1 MKKIIILFLFVGCSI
16 LGIRDKTHIINMQGD
31 IDKIHQSLTEKKI
44 AIDNLIRINHPK
56 LKTNAKNGI
65 IRPDGISQSG
75 NPIYYEKMHGRSQVE
90 VLNGYQVKNN
100 NILGL
105 DLNGEGVEV
114 HVWDWPGILKNHV
127 EFVDPTTNTS
137 IIETSSFESQLIEDN
152 HGTCVSSV
160 IAAQGLFHSENY
172 DITGLAP
179 KLSKLKYFNY
189 IDDDTEIVNELGSNS
204 NFIISNHSYGFPIFT
219 GEDNT
224 QQFEAPEIGAYGSAD
239 KFLDEVANLYPY
251 WLYVTAAGNEGNESY
266 TGQLNQGYDLLTNGT
281 LSKNQLTVAAIDVE
295 NDFGMTF
302 ISPAG
307 LSSAGPA
314 NDFRIKPEI
323 SALGV
328 LVGVANWDE
337 NNNSKLDG
345 YRTAS
350 GTSFASPGIAGGAA
364 LLQQYY
370 KQLHNSFMRSSTLK
384 GLICHTAKDITN
396 WGPKNITG
404 PDPKTGYGTMDIE
417 KAVKVIQTS
426 ENDAFRITE
435 NTLADQGSYSLSFNT
450 INADENLVVSLAWN
464 DPYKPSL
471 DNSKDLVNDLDI
483 RVLKQNEVFYPWK
496 LDTTDM
502 TAPALKG
509 DNQVDNLEKI
519 EIENPSGTYTIEVTH
534 KGLLESDQ
542 VYSLIISGNGTI
554 STLSA
559 GNLRDDFNKIV
570 TTYMADQDVIDVQQ
584 TKNTA
589 IFKSFGLYDLSG
601 KLIEQDLLDNVSSFN
616 IDAAKLNSSI
626 YIIKVLTDSATFTS
640 KVVVE

>member
-1 MKKIIILFLFVGCSI
+1 MKKIIILFLFVGCSV
-16 LGIRDKTHIINMQGD
+16 LGISDNTHIVNKQGK

-44 AIDNLIRINHPK
+44 AIDSLIRIKHPK
-56 LKTNAKNGI
+56 LKKNAKNGI

-90 VLNGYQVKNN
+90 VLNGYKVKNN
-100 NILGL
+100 NILGI

-137 IIETSSFESQLIEDN
+137 IIETSSFESQLIEDG
-152 HGTCVSSV
+152 HGTSVCSV
-160 IAAQGLFHSENY
+160 IAAQGLYHAENY

-189 IDDDTEIVNELGSNS
+189 IDDDIEIVNELVSNS
-204 NFIISNHSYGFPIFT
+204 DFIISNHSYGAPIFRA
-219 GEDNT
+219 DNT

-239 KFLDEVANLYPY
+239 RFLDEVANQYPY
-251 WLYVTAAGNEGNESY
+251 WLYVTASGNEGNESY
-266 TGQLNQGYDLLTNGT
+266 MGQLNRGYDLLTNGT
-281 LSKNQLTVAAIDVE
+281 LSKNQLTVAAIEVE
-295 NDFGMTF
+295 SDFGMTL

-328 LVGVANWDE
+328 QVGVAVWDE

-345 YRTAS
+345 YGIVS
-350 GTSFASPGIAGGAA
+350 GTSYASPGIAGGAA
-364 LLQQYY
+364 LLQNYY
-370 KQLHNSFMRSSTLK
+370 KQLHNTYMRSSTLK

-396 WGPKNITG
+396 WGAKNITG

-417 KAVKVIQTS
+417 KAIKVIQTS
-426 ENDAFRITE
+426 ENDFFRISE

-450 INADENLVVSLAWN
+450 INSDKNLVVSLAWN

-471 DNSKDLVNDLDI
+471 DNGKDLVNDLDI

-496 LDTTDM
+496 LDTADM
-502 TAPALKG
+502 TASAIKG
-509 DNQVDNLEKI
+509 DNQVDNLEKV

-534 KGLLESDQ
+534 KGQLVSDQ
-542 VYSLIISGNGTI
+542 VYSLIISGNGII
-554 STLSA
+554 STLSN

-570 TTYMADQDVIDVQQ
+570 TTYMADQNVIYVQQ

-601 KLIEQDLLDNVSSFN
+601 RLIEHNLLDNVSSFN

-626 YIIKVLTDSATFTS
+626 YIIKVLTDSFTFTS

>member
-1 MKKIIILFLFVGCSI
+1 MKKIIILFLFVGCSV
-16 LGIRDKTHIINMQGD
+16 LGISDNTHIVNKQGK

-44 AIDNLIRINHPK
+44 AIDSLIRIKHPK
-56 LKTNAKNGI
+56 LKKNAKNGI

-90 VLNGYQVKNN
+90 VLNGYKVKNN
-100 NILGL
+100 NILGI

-137 IIETSSFESQLIEDN
+137 IIETSSFESQLIEDG
-152 HGTCVSSV
+152 HGTSVCSV
-160 IAAQGLFHSENY
+160 IAAQGLYHAENY

-189 IDDDTEIVNELGSNS
+189 IDDDIEIVNELVSNS
-204 NFIISNHSYGFPIFT
+204 DFIISNHSYGAPIFRA
-219 GEDNT
+219 DNT

-239 KFLDEVANLYPY
+239 RFLDEVANQYPY
-251 WLYVTAAGNEGNESY
+251 WLYVTASGNEGNESY
-266 TGQLNQGYDLLTNGT
+266 MGQLNRGYDLLTNGT
-281 LSKNQLTVAAIDVE
+281 LSKNQLTVAAIEVE
-295 NDFGMTF
+295 SDFGMTL

-328 LVGVANWDE
+328 QVGVAVWDE

-345 YRTAS
+345 YGIVS

-364 LLQQYY
+364 LLQNYY
-370 KQLHNSFMRSSTLK
+370 KQLHNTYMRSSTLK

-417 KAVKVIQTS
+417 KAIKVIQTS
-426 ENDAFRITE
+426 ENDFFRISE

-450 INADENLVVSLAWN
+450 INSDKNLVVSLAWN

-471 DNSKDLVNDLDI
+471 DNGKDLVNDLDI

-496 LDTTDM
+496 LDTADM
-502 TAPALKG
+502 TASAIKG
-509 DNQVDNLEKI
+509 DNQVDNLEKV

-534 KGLLESDQ
+534 KGQLVSDQ
-542 VYSLIISGNGTI
+542 VYSLIISGNGII
-554 STLSA
+554 STLSN

-570 TTYMADQDVIDVQQ
+570 TTYMADQNVIYVQQ

-601 KLIEQDLLDNVSSFN
+601 RLIEHNLLDNVSSFN

-626 YIIKVLTDSATFTS
+626 YIIKVLTDSFTFTS
-640 KVVVE
+640 RVVAE

>member
-1 MKKIIILFLFVGCSI
+1 MKKIIILFLFVGCSV
-16 LGIRDKTHIINMQGD
+16 LGISDNTHIVNKQGK

-44 AIDNLIRINHPK
+44 AIDSLIRIKHPK
-56 LKTNAKNGI
+56 LKKNAKNGI

-90 VLNGYQVKNN
+90 VLNGYKVKNN
-100 NILGL
+100 NILGI

-137 IIETSSFESQLIEDN
+137 IIETSSFESQLIEDG
-152 HGTCVSSV
+152 HGTSVCSV
-160 IAAQGLFHSENY
+160 IAAQGLYHAENY

-189 IDDDTEIVNELGSNS
+189 IDDDIEIVNELVSNS
-204 NFIISNHSYGFPIFT
+204 DFIISNHSYGAPIFRA
-219 GEDNT
+219 DNT

-239 KFLDEVANLYPY
+239 RFLDEVANQYPY
-251 WLYVTAAGNEGNESY
+251 WLYVTASGNEGNESY
-266 TGQLNQGYDLLTNGT
+266 MGQLNRGYDLLTNGT
-281 LSKNQLTVAAIDVE
+281 LSKNQLTVAAIEVE
-295 NDFGMTF
+295 SDFGMTL

-328 LVGVANWDE
+328 QVGVAVWDE

-345 YRTAS
+345 YGIVS

-364 LLQQYY
+364 LLQNYY
-370 KQLHNSFMRSSTLK
+370 KQLHNTYMRSSTLK

-417 KAVKVIQTS
+417 KAIKVIQTS
-426 ENDAFRITE
+426 ENDFFRISE

-450 INADENLVVSLAWN
+450 INSDKNLVVSLAWN

-471 DNSKDLVNDLDI
+471 DNGKDLVNDLDI

-496 LDTTDM
+496 LDTADM
-502 TAPALKG
+502 TASAIKG
-509 DNQVDNLEKI
+509 DNQVDNLEKV

-534 KGLLESDQ
+534 KGQLVSDQ
-542 VYSLIISGNGTI
+542 VYSLIISGNGII
-554 STLSA
+554 STLSN

-570 TTYMADQDVIDVQQ
+570 TTYMADQNVIYVQQ

-601 KLIEQDLLDNVSSFN
+601 RLIEHNLLDNVSSFN

-626 YIIKVLTDSATFTS
+626 YIIKVLTDSFTFTS

>member
-1 MKKIIILFLFVGCSI
+1 M
-16 LGIRDKTHIINMQGD
+16 
-31 IDKIHQSLTEKKI
+31 TEKKI
-44 AIDNLIRINHPK
+44 AIDSLIRIKHPK
-56 LKTNAKNGI
+56 LKKNAKNGI

-90 VLNGYQVKNN
+90 VLNGYKVKNN
-100 NILGL
+100 NILGI

-137 IIETSSFESQLIEDN
+137 IIETSSFESQLIEDG
-152 HGTCVSSV
+152 HGTSVCSV
-160 IAAQGLFHSENY
+160 IAAQGLYHAENY

-189 IDDDTEIVNELGSNS
+189 IDDDIEIVNELVSNS
-204 NFIISNHSYGFPIFT
+204 DFIISNHSYGAPIFRA
-219 GEDNT
+219 DNT
-224 QQFEAPEIGAYGSAD
+224 QQFEAPEIGTYGSAD
-239 KFLDEVANLYPY
+239 RFLDEVANQYPY
-251 WLYVTAAGNEGNESY
+251 WLYVTASGNEGNESY
-266 TGQLNQGYDLLTNGT
+266 MGQLNRGYDLLTNGT
-281 LSKNQLTVAAIDVE
+281 LSKNQLTVAAIEVE
-295 NDFGMTF
+295 SDFGMTL

-328 LVGVANWDE
+328 QVGVAVWDE

-345 YRTAS
+345 YGIVS

-364 LLQQYY
+364 LLQNYY
-370 KQLHNSFMRSSTLK
+370 KQLHNTYMRSSTLK

-417 KAVKVIQTS
+417 KAIKVIQTS
-426 ENDAFRITE
+426 ENDFFRISE

-450 INADENLVVSLAWN
+450 INSDKNLVVSLAWN

-471 DNSKDLVNDLDI
+471 DNGKDLVNDLDI

-496 LDTTDM
+496 LDTADM
-502 TAPALKG
+502 TASAIKG
-509 DNQVDNLEKI
+509 DNQVDNLEKV

-534 KGLLESDQ
+534 KGQLVSDQ
-542 VYSLIISGNGTI
+542 VYSLIISGNGII
-554 STLSA
+554 STLSN

-570 TTYMADQDVIDVQQ
+570 TTYMADQNVIYVQQ

-601 KLIEQDLLDNVSSFN
+601 RLIEHNLLDNVSSFN

-626 YIIKVLTDSATFTS
+626 YIIKVLTDSFTFTS

>member
-1 MKKIIILFLFVGCSI
+1 MKKIIILFLFVGCSV
-16 LGIRDKTHIINMQGD
+16 LGISDNTHIVNKQGK

-44 AIDNLIRINHPK
+44 AIDSLIRIKHPK
-56 LKTNAKNGI
+56 LKKNAKNGI

-90 VLNGYQVKNN
+90 VLNGYKVKNN
-100 NILGL
+100 NILGI

-137 IIETSSFESQLIEDN
+137 IIETSSFESQLIEDG
-152 HGTCVSSV
+152 HGTSVCSV
-160 IAAQGLFHSENY
+160 IAAQGLYHAENY

-189 IDDDTEIVNELGSNS
+189 IDDDIEIVNELVSNS
-204 NFIISNHSYGFPIFT
+204 DFIISNHSYGAPIFRA
-219 GEDNT
+219 DNT

-239 KFLDEVANLYPY
+239 RFLDEVANQYPY
-251 WLYVTAAGNEGNESY
+251 WLYVTASGNEGNESY
-266 TGQLNQGYDLLTNGT
+266 MGQLNRGYDLLTNGA
-281 LSKNQLTVAAIDVE
+281 LSKNQLTVAAIEVE
-295 NDFGMTF
+295 SDFGMTL

-328 LVGVANWDE
+328 QVGVAVWDE

-345 YRTAS
+345 YGIVS

-364 LLQQYY
+364 LLQNYY
-370 KQLHNSFMRSSTLK
+370 KQLHNSYMRSSTLK

-396 WGPKNITG
+396 WGAKNITG

-417 KAVKVIQTS
+417 KAIKVIQTS
-426 ENDAFRITE
+426 ENDFFRISE

-450 INADENLVVSLAWN
+450 INSDKNLVVSLAWN

-471 DNSKDLVNDLDI
+471 DNGKDLVNDLDI

-496 LDTTDM
+496 LDTADM
-502 TAPALKG
+502 TASAIKG
-509 DNQVDNLEKI
+509 DNQVDNLEKV

-534 KGLLESDQ
+534 KGQLVSDQ
-542 VYSLIISGNGTI
+542 VYSLIISGNGII
-554 STLSA
+554 STLSN

-570 TTYMADQDVIDVQQ
+570 TTYMADQNVIYVQQ

-601 KLIEQDLLDNVSSFN
+601 RLIEHNLLDNVSSFN

-626 YIIKVLTDSATFTS
+626 YIIKVLTDSFTFTS